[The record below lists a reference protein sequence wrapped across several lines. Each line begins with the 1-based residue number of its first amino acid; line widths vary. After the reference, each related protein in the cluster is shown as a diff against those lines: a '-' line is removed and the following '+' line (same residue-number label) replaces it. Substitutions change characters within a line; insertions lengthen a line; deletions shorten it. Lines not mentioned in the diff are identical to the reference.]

1 MGIKPR
7 IRMVKHEHPT
17 CHDSHEGGTARS
29 TACGCTARGG
39 KRNLQR
45 RTYVLTRFHSRGPKL
60 NSTRGSRAHNRPT
73 RSPTPLPIAA
83 FHRCKSAQ
91 RLPPRTTSGEGRGGG
106 RESKRETPP
115 RQRDDRGMRCR
126 NFLEQPPPRDSL
138 RSIFTDTLAG
148 N

>member
-115 RQRDDRGMRCR
+115 RQRDDRESVADKHC
-126 NFLEQPPPRDSL
+126 QKQ
-138 RSIFTDTLAG
+138 LAL
-148 N
+148 